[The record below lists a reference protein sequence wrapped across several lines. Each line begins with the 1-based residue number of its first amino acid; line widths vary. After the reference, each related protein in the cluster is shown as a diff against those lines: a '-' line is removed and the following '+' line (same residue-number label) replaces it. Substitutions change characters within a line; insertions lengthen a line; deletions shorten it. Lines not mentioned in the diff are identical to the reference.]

1 MEKHISV
8 CPYCGSGCK
17 LALLVENGKIVGA
30 EALDGVTN
38 QGELCLKGWYGWD
51 FVNDTKILTP
61 RLKSPMIRRSRDKEF
76 EAVSWDEA
84 IAFAAGRLAEIKA
97 KHGPDSIM
105 LTGSSRGTGNESNY
119 VAQKFARAVIG
130 TNNID
135 CCARV
140 CHGPSVAGLMVTLG
154 NGAMSNSIAEIEDTD
169 CILCFGYNAADSH
182 PIVARRI
189 VKAKE
194 KGAKIIVCDPRR
206 IETARI
212 ADQWLALK
220 NGSNM
225 ALVNAFANVLIT
237 EGLYDKDYVANFTEG
252 FEEYKKTVEKYTPEY
267 VEEITGLKASE
278 IRQAMRTY
286 AKSKTA
292 TILWGMG
299 VTQWGQAVD
308 VVKGL
313 SGLALLTGNLGKPNV
328 GVGPVRGQ
336 NNVQGAC
343 DMGAL
348 PNVFPGYYYV
358 TDAEARA
365 KFAKAWGVPSLPDK
379 VGMSITDV
387 PHAAEEGK
395 LKAMYIFGEDPAQTE
410 PDLATVRKGFEA
422 LELII
427 VQDIFMTKTAMF
439 ADVILPATSWG
450 EHDGIFSSADRGFQ
464 RFYKAVDAKGDVK
477 HDWEIYG
484 LMAKALGYGGIDYHS
499 TEEIWNEL
507 ISLCHLYKG
516 ATFEKLAGLG
526 YVQWP
531 CPDESHPGTPWLYEG
546 NKFQTKS
553 GKGLLFAAEWRPPL
567 EKVDAEFPLGLCTVR
582 EVGHYSCRSMTGN
595 CSALATLAEEPGY
608 VTINPDDAKPLG
620 VKDQQLVW
628 VQSRRGKVIARA
640 MVTDR
645 TNKGAVYMTY
655 QWWIGACNELTVHH
669 VDPISKTPE
678 YKYSAVRVEPIADQA
693 WAEGYVVQEYSKLKR
708 GLAGAAA
715 IGDRPV
721 AAAKREAVPA

>member
-1 MEKHISV
+1 MEKFISV

-17 LALLVENGKIVGA
+17 LNLLVENDKVVGA
-30 EALDGVTN
+30 EPLNGVTN
-38 QGELCLKGWYGWD
+38 QGELCLKGYYGWD
-51 FVNDTKILTP
+51 FINDTKILTP
-61 RLKSPMIRRSRDKEF
+61 RLRQPMLRRTRDSEF
-76 EAVSWDEA
+76 ETVSWDEA
-84 IAFAAGRLAEIKA
+84 IAFTAKKLGDIKA
-97 KHGPDSIM
+97 KHGADAIM

-154 NGAMSNSIAEIEDTD
+154 NGAMSNSICEIEDTD

-189 VKAKE
+189 LKAKA
-194 KGAKIIVCDPRR
+194 KGAKIITCDPRF

-212 ADQWLALK
+212 SDQWLALK

-237 EGLYDKDYVANFTEG
+237 EGLYDREYVEKYTEG
-252 FEEYKKTVEKYTPEY
+252 FEEYKATVAKYTPEY
-267 VEEITGLKASE
+267 VESITGLKASE

-286 AKSKTA
+286 AAAKSA

-313 SGLALLTGNLGKPNV
+313 SGLALLTGNLGRPNV

-348 PNVFPGYYYV
+348 PNVFPGYEYV
-358 TDAEARA
+358 TDLVARE

-387 PHAAEEGK
+387 PHAAEAGT

-410 PDLATVRKGFEA
+410 PDLESVRKGFAA
-422 LELII
+422 LDFIV
-427 VQDIFMTKTAMF
+427 VQDIFMTKTAMY

-450 EHDGIFSSADRGFQ
+450 EHDGVFSSADRGFQ
-464 RFYKAVDAKGDVK
+464 RFYKAVNAKGDVK
-477 HDWEIYG
+477 HDWEIY
-484 LMAKALGYGGIDYHS
+484 ALLATAMGYPMKYES
-499 TEEIWNEL
+499 TEEIWAEL
-507 ISLCHLYKG
+507 ISLCDLYTG
-516 ATFEKLAGLG
+516 ATYERLSGLG
-526 YVQWP
+526 YIQWP
-531 CPDESHPGTPWLYEG
+531 CTDVTKPGTQYLYAG

-553 GKGLLFAAEWRPPL
+553 GKGLLFASEWRPPL
-567 EKVDAEFPLGLCTVR
+567 EKVDADYPLGLCTVR

-595 CSALATLAEEPGY
+595 CAALNALADEPGY
-608 VTINPDDAKPLG
+608 VTMNPVDAAKLG
-620 VKDQQLVW
+620 IKDEQLVW
-628 VQSRRGKVIARA
+628 VASRRGKVISRA
-640 MVTDR
+640 KITER
-645 TNKGAVYMTY
+645 TNLGVVYMTY
-655 QWWIGACNELTVHH
+655 QWWIGACNELTIHH

-678 YKYSAVRVEPIADQA
+678 YKFAAVRVEAIADQA
-693 WAEGYVVQEYSKLKR
+693 WAEQHVRTDYAGLKKR
-708 GLAGAAA
+708 LAAA
-715 IGDRPV
+715 ANPV
-721 AAAKREAVPA
+721 AIAKVPVPA

>member
-17 LALLVENGKIVGA
+17 FNLLVENDKVVGV
-30 EALDGVTN
+30 EPLNGVTN
-38 QGELCLKGWYGWD
+38 QGELCLKGWYGFD
-51 FVNDTKILTP
+51 FINDTKILTP
-61 RLKSPMIRRSRDKEF
+61 RLKQPMLRKSRSEPF
-76 EAVSWDEA
+76 HAVSWDEA
-84 IAFAAGRLAEIKA
+84 IAYTASRLADIRK
-97 KHGPDSIM
+97 KYGPDSIM
-105 LTGSSRGTGNESNY
+105 MTGSSRGTGNESNY

-154 NGAMSNSIAEIEDTD
+154 NGAMSNSICEIEDTD

-194 KGAKIIVCDPRR
+194 KGAKIIVCDPRH

-212 ADQWLALK
+212 ADQWLPLK

-237 EGLYDKDYVANFTEG
+237 EGLYKPEYVANFTEG
-252 FEEYKKTVEKYTPEY
+252 FDEYKTIVAKYTPEY
-267 VEEITGLKASE
+267 VESITGLKASE
-278 IRQAMRTY
+278 IREAMRTY
-286 AKSKTA
+286 AAAKSA

-313 SGLALLTGNLGKPNV
+313 SGLALLTGNLGRPNV

-348 PNVFPGYYYV
+348 PNVFPGYESV
-358 TDAEARA
+358 ADAAARE
-365 KFAKAWGVPSLPDK
+365 KFAKAWGVKSLPEK

-395 LKAMYIFGEDPAQTE
+395 LKCMYIFGEDPAQTE

-422 LELII
+422 LDFII

-450 EHDGIFSSADRGFQ
+450 EHDGVFSSADRGFQ
-464 RFYKAVDAKGDVK
+464 RFYKAVNAKGDVK
-477 HDWEIYG
+477 HDWEIHG
-484 LMAKALGYGGIDYHS
+484 LLATAMGYPMKYTS

-507 ISLCHLYKG
+507 ISLCPIYKG
-516 ATFEKLAGLG
+516 ATYEKLAGLG

-567 EKVDAEFPLGLCTVR
+567 EKVDADYPLGLCTVR

-595 CSALATLAEEPGY
+595 CNALATLADEPGY
-608 VTINPDDAKPLG
+608 VTINPKDAAKVG
-620 VKDQQLVW
+620 VKDQELIW

-640 MVTDR
+640 SVTDR
-645 TNKGAVYMTY
+645 TNQGAVYMTY

-678 YKYSAVRVEPIADQA
+678 YKFSAVRLEPIADQV
-693 WAEGYVVQEYSKLKR
+693 WAETYVQQEYGNLKAKLAK
-708 GLAGAAA
+708 AATPL
-715 IGDRPV
+715 PV
-721 AAAKREAVPA
+721 QVRIPEPA